1 MQPIPFQGHDFWIF
15 KDLETFC
22 FLAVRSGNGS
32 ADAHVE
38 AVGKGLAIENLFK
51 NKVLKCCL
59 GLSSSLS
66 GQI

>member
-1 MQPIPFQGHDFWIF
+1 MVLNFFAGD
-15 KDLETFC
+15 D
-22 FLAVRSGNGS
+22 S
-32 ADAHVE
+32 VE
-38 AVGKGLAIENLFK
+38 AVGKGLAVENLFK